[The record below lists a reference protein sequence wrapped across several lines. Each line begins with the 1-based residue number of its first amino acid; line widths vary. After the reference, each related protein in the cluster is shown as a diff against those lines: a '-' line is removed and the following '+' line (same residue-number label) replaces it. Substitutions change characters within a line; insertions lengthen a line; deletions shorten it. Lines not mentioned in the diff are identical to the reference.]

1 MSSFEKLLSPGR
13 IGSLEVP
20 NRVLLA
26 PMGTEMCTP
35 DGRSTEREAAYYA
48 ARAAGGTG
56 VVMSGITAVQSDTEP
71 ITHGLARIDT
81 DEHIPGIARIVE
93 RVHAAGGLFALQLTA
108 GLGRN
113 INTVAPG
120 TVPVSASDNA
130 WFGDPSIRCRPLT
143 VAEIATVVRRF
154 GEAADRARRAGV
166 DMIDLHGHTGYV
178 LDQFL
183 SPVWNRR
190 TDAYGGSVEN
200 RVRFTAEVVAAVKAN
215 YPGVPVSFRLSV
227 DHRFEGGRTPQDSR
241 EIAVELERAGI
252 DLIIADEGSYEAMDY
267 VFPPYYLGDACMAGA
282 ATALKDV
289 VSIPV
294 AAVGNLRPQDGE
306 RLLEQGRADFVAI
319 GRGLIADPDLVNKLA
334 AGRAGDVRPC
344 IRCNAFCTGNAF
356 FAKPVECAVN
366 PRAGHELEPGPV
378 PAARARH
385 VVVVG
390 GGPGGM
396 EAARTAAECG
406 HTVDLY
412 EQADRLGGVLLP
424 AATPEFKRELRSMIG
439 WWERQLAGLEVNVH
453 TGVTITPG
461 CPELADADEVIVAT
475 GSLPLRPSG
484 IEGLADPAVPDVLE
498 FHRGAEVGKR
508 VLVAGGGLS
517 GADAALEL
525 ARDGHEVILIEA
537 ADQIARDMLMVN
549 RVTLL
554 RDLAEAGVDVRTD
567 HRITRITPTEALAQ
581 GPDGPVTFEVDTVIS
596 AFGVLPDREL
606 TEQLS
611 PADAPDPKVHPV
623 GDCVAPAKVGEA
635 VRGGYAAAMALG

>member
-1 MSSFEKLLSPGR
+1 MPSFDRILAPGR

-35 DGRSTEREAAYYA
+35 DGRSTPREAAYYR

-71 ITHGLARIDT
+71 ITQGLARIDT
-81 DEHIPGIARIVE
+81 DGHIAGIAAIAE
-93 RVHAAGGLFALQLTA
+93 AVHSVGGLFALQLTA

-113 INTVAPG
+113 INTVREG
-120 TVPVSASDNA
+120 QVPVSASDNT

-143 VAEIATVVRRF
+143 TDEIAIIVRRF
-154 GEAADRARRAGV
+154 GEAAVRARQAGV

-190 TDAYGGSVEN
+190 TDAYGGSVQN
-200 RVRFTAEVVAAVKAN
+200 RVRFTAEIVAAIKES

-227 DHRFEGGRTPQDSR
+227 DHRFEGGRTPASTR

-282 ATALKDV
+282 ATALKEV

-294 AAVGNLRPQDGE
+294 AAVGNLRPVDGE

-319 GRGLIADPDLVNKLA
+319 GRGLIADPDLVNKLR
-334 AGRAGDVRPC
+334 AGRSADVRPC
-344 IRCNAFCTGNAF
+344 IRCNAYCTGNAF
-356 FAKPVECAVN
+356 FGKPVECAVN
-366 PRAGHELEPGPV
+366 PAVSHELEAGPV
-378 PAARARH
+378 PSANPRH
-385 VVVVG
+385 VVVIG

-396 EAARTAAECG
+396 EAARTAALCG

-412 EQADRLGGVLLP
+412 EQDEQLGGVLLP
-424 AATPEFKRELRSMIG
+424 AATPAFKRELRSMIT
-439 WWERQLAGLEVNVH
+439 WWERQLAGLDVTVH
-453 TGVTITPG
+453 TGVTIAADS
-461 CPELADADEVIVAT
+461 PEVAAADEIIVAT
-475 GSLPLRPSG
+475 GSVPLRPRG
-484 IEGLADPAVPDVLE
+484 IEGLDEHTVDVLA
-498 FHRGAEVGKR
+498 FHRGAAVGKR

-525 ARDGHEVILIEA
+525 ARDGHRVTLVEVAPEL
-537 ADQIARDMLMVN
+537 ARDMLMVN

-554 RDLAEAGVDVRTD
+554 RDLSEAGVRVLTG
-567 HRITRITPTEALAQ
+567 HRITRVTAGGAVAE
-581 GPDGPVTFEVDTVIS
+581 GPDGEVTLEADTVVS
-596 AFGVLPDREL
+596 AFGVLPARSL
-606 TEQLS
+606 VEQLGDS
-611 PADAPDPKVHPV
+611 PKVHPI
-623 GDCVAPAKVGEA
+623 GDCVQPAKVGEA
-635 VRGGYAAAMALG
+635 VRAGYAAALALG